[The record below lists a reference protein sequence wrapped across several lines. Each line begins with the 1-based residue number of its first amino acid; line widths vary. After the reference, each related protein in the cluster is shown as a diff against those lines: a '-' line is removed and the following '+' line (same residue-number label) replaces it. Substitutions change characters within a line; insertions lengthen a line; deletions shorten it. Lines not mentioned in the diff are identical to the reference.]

1 MKQQTKFK
9 KTEIGLIPEDWDVDV
24 LNKYIYI
31 KGRIGWKGLKKSEY
45 LKDGS
50 GVVIINGTQIQ
61 NNRLDWNNYGRV
73 PEFRYDESPEIQLK
87 DQDIIM
93 TKDGTIGKVA
103 FIEKL
108 PEKSSVAS
116 GIFVIRA
123 DLIHINQKFLFCYF
137 ISPFFKW
144 LIETRKEG
152 SVIPHLYQRD
162 FEEFPISLPPI
173 REQEQISKIIFNLN
187 SKIELLQKQN
197 ETLEKIGQE
206 IFKQWFVDFEF
217 PNAEGKP
224 YKSSGGRMVESE
236 LGEIPQGWSVGKL
249 GNNLKTVLGGT
260 PSKSKPKYWEGN
272 IPWINSG
279 AINDF
284 PVMNFSET
292 ISELG
297 LKNSAA
303 KLMPKGTVVLPF
315 VISVGKEVRISV
327 LGIESSGNQSVLG
340 ILENEEY
347 SSEFIYNWIQLRKGH
362 LYLSATG
369 GAQQHINKGNVDSM
383 ELLIPEKKILMNFN
397 MATKNVFNK
406 IYLNSEAILS
416 LQKTRDLLLPKLM
429 TGKIRVPL
437 KA

>member
-1 MKQQTKFK
+1 MTTETKFK
-9 KTEIGLIPEDWDVDV
+9 QTEIGLIPEDWEVKD
-24 LNKYIYI
+24 LEEEAEINM
-31 KGRIGWKGLKKSEY
+31 GQSPKSEY
-45 LKDGS
+45 YNQEGEGIRFLQGIRTFGDKYPEFDTYTTKITKKGAAGSVLFSVRAPVGEVNITKNDLCIGRGISAINMKNGNNEFLYYLLKHFKTRILNFESGS
-50 GVVIINGTQIQ
+50 VFGSINGKQIKELKFAFPKEIEQ
-61 NNRLDWNNYGRV
+61 SSIAKILSDLDLR
-73 PEFRYDESPEIQLK
+73 
-87 DQDIIM
+87 
-93 TKDGTIGKVA
+93 
-103 FIEKL
+103 
-108 PEKSSVAS
+108 
-116 GIFVIRA
+116 
-123 DLIHINQKFLFCYF
+123 
-137 ISPFFKW
+137 
-144 LIETRKEG
+144 
-152 SVIPHLYQRD
+152 
-162 FEEFPISLPPI
+162 
-173 REQEQISKIIFNLN
+173 
-187 SKIELLQKQN
+187 IELLQKQN
-197 ETLEKIGQE
+197 ETLEKIGQA
-206 IFKQWFVDFEF
+206 IFKHWFVDFEF
-217 PNAEGKP
+217 PNEEGKP
-224 YKSSGGRMVESE
+224 YKSSGGKMVESE
-236 LGEIPQGWSVGKL
+236 LGEIPEGWSVGKL
-249 GNNLKTVLGGT
+249 GEKIKTVLGGT
-260 PSKSKPKYWEGN
+260 PSKSKPEYWEGN

-383 ELLIPEKKILMNFN
+383 ELLIPEKKILTNFN

-437 KA
+437 EVEG